1 MVPLLNNFTPELSQ
15 TLIKEGHEKTFVAG
29 DQVFAEG
36 EVANFLP
43 IILEGGVK
51 MVRFPEVG
59 KEIIIGVF
67 HSGEIFA
74 IPPALDGSRF
84 PATAI
89 ATMESKILL
98 LPRKNFLSLMEV
110 STEFSSVIMARM
122 CGLLRDRTETVEIL
136 AKPSAERRVASVLI
150 RLSDDEIKAN
160 GARTI
165 QHKRQDI
172 AEMSGLTPE
181 TTIRAIRKL
190 ADKGLIKIVR
200 GKIVIESTQPLREF
214 VR

>member
-200 GKIVIESTQPLREF
+200 GKIVIESTQPLRQF

>member
-98 LPRKNFLSLMEV
+98 LPRKKFLSVMEV